1 MGGRGGT
8 GTRNS
13 EEQSVTTLQK
23 YTGIGYRDNIRKDF
37 NLSSATN
44 SQIDS
49 ISRVFSGI
57 LEYDKGY
64 DENRTPFNVTKVSIQ
79 RISEPDPEE
88 LKLNKRILG
97 RSFEDKTIQLIINT
111 EPKTDSAYIKMV
123 DSKYRRVLIGSKG
136 GYFTYDR
143 NGKKKTL
150 SSFDVR
156 YGSKDL

>member
-37 NLSSATN
+37 NLSFATN

-49 ISRVFSGI
+49 ISRVFSGV

-64 DENRTPFNVTKVSIQ
+64 DKERTPFNVTKVSIQ

-88 LKLNKRILG
+88 LKLNKKILG

-111 EPKTDSAYIKMV
+111 EPKTDSAYVKMV

-150 SSFDVR
+150 SNFDVR
-156 YGSKDL
+156 YGSKEL

>member
-8 GTRNS
+8 GTRNT
-13 EEQSVTTLQK
+13 EAQSVTTLQK
-23 YTGIGYRDNIRKDF
+23 YAGIGYASNIRKDF
-37 NLSSATN
+37 NLDFATN
-44 SQIDS
+44 SQVDA
-49 ISRVFSGI
+49 ISKVFSGI

-64 DENRTPFNVTKVSIQ
+64 DKEKTPFNVVSVSIK

-88 LKLNKRILG
+88 LKRNKEILG
-97 RSFEDKTIQLIINT
+97 KSFENKTIQLIIHT
-111 EPKTDSAYIKMV
+111 EPNTDSAYIKMV
-123 DSKYRRVLIGSKG
+123 DSKYRSVLIGPKG

-156 YGSKDL
+156 YGVKEL